1 MRDLTEDEQIELDSL
16 EELVQDIEARKQDLI
31 EYRSHLARH
40 KSEED
45 YGESVIEN
53 LLDDEAIITSDYK
66 MKLLSCF
73 FRENQKKWFGKRG
86 TSILGFMILTNSKD
100 EVNREKGIKDIVSI
114 YIEIVFILKASFS
127 VRFII

>member
-1 MRDLTEDEQIELDSL
+1 MTEEEQIELDSL

-53 LLDDEAIITSDYK
+53 LLDDEAIINSDY
-66 MKLLSCF
+66 
-73 FRENQKKWFGKRG
+73 
-86 TSILGFMILTNSKD
+86 
-100 EVNREKGIKDIVSI
+100 
-114 YIEIVFILKASFS
+114 
-127 VRFII
+127 